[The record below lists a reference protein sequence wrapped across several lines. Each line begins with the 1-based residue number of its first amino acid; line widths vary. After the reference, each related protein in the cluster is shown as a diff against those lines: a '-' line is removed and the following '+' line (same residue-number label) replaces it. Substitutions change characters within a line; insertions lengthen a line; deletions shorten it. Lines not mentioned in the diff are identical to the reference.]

1 MIEAHGLRKTFA
13 NFTAVD
19 EVSFLARD
27 GEVTGLLGPNG
38 AGKTTSMR
46 MIYGLARPDSGRVLI
61 DGQDCTTNPVEVAR
75 RLGVVP
81 DTRGLYPRL
90 TSREHLRYFGEL
102 QNLSGLEL
110 ERRMDEL
117 IEWLG
122 MEQIA
127 DRRVQGFSQ
136 GERVKV
142 ALARALV
149 HGPQNILMD
158 EPSNGLD
165 VMSTRALRALV
176 LHLKEQG
183 KCVLFSTHIMQEVTA
198 ICDRVIVIGKG
209 RVVASGT
216 TEEIIHMTG
225 QPTLE
230 DAFVDLIGSR
240 EELVG
245 I

>member
-1 MIEAHGLRKTFA
+1 MIEVVGLRKTFG
-13 NFTAVD
+13 NITAVD
-19 EVSFLARD
+19 EVSFLARN

-46 MIYGLARPDSGRVLI
+46 IIYGLARPDRGRVLI
-61 DGQDCTTNPVEVAR
+61 DGQDCTANTVEVAQ

-90 TSREHLRYFGEL
+90 TCREHVRYFGEL
-102 QNLSGLEL
+102 QNLSGLDL
-110 ERRMDEL
+110 ERRMNEL
-117 IEWLG
+117 IGWLE
-122 MEQIA
+122 MDQIA

-165 VMSTRALRALV
+165 VMSTRSLRALV
-176 LHLKEQG
+176 LHLKKQG

-198 ICDRVIVIGKG
+198 ICDRVIVIAKG
-209 RVVASGT
+209 TVVASGT
-216 TEEIIHMTG
+216 TEEIIRMTG
-225 QPTLE
+225 QPTFE
-230 DAFVDLIGSR
+230 DAFVDLMESR
-240 EELVG
+240 KELVG
-245 I
+245 V

>member
-1 MIEAHGLRKTFA
+1 MIEAHGLRKTIG

-46 MIYGLARPDSGRVLI
+46 MIYGLARPDTGRVLI

-90 TSREHLRYFGEL
+90 TCREHLRYFGEL

-110 ERRMDEL
+110 ERLMDDL
-117 IEWLG
+117 IESLG

-176 LHLKEQG
+176 LRLKEQG

-198 ICDRVIVIGKG
+198 VCDRVIVIGKG

-216 TEEIIHMTG
+216 TEEIIRVTG
-225 QPTLE
+225 QSTLE